1 MKTQKNLIKSL
12 SLIVFVLIVAIS
24 CDNRPTAPIEGTTHK
39 NHSLLLGTW
48 ENNGSSYT
56 ETYIYSYGKF
66 DGGSYKMNVGMI
78 IWSSDT
84 SGIIYGKYT
93 ENSYYKDVVGKYY
106 AVSFKDLTESSISIS
121 GAYKQNGKTGT
132 ATLEEA
138 ISEFTIDNGYF
149 GTYSACE
156 RKQ

>member
-24 CDNRPTAPIEGTTHK
+24 CDKRPTAPIEGTTHK
-39 NHSLLLGTW
+39 NHSLLLVTW
-48 ENNGSSYT
+48 ENPTYAS

-121 GAYKQNGKTGT
+121 GAYKSSGKTGT

>member
-48 ENNGSSYT
+48 ENPTYAG
-56 ETYIYSYGKF
+56 ETYICSYGKF

-93 ENSYYKDVVGKYY
+93 ENSFYKDVVVGKYY

-121 GAYKQNGKTGT
+121 GAYKQNEKIGT

-138 ISEFTIDNGYF
+138 IREFTIDDGYF
-149 GTYSACE
+149 GIYSACE

>member
-12 SLIVFVLIVAIS
+12 SLIVFVLIVAVS
-24 CDNRPTAPIEGTTHK
+24 CDKRPTAPIEGTTHK

-48 ENNGSSYT
+48 ENPTYAS

-121 GAYKQNGKTGT
+121 GAYKSDGKTGT

-138 ISEFTIDNGYF
+138 ISEFTIDNGY
-149 GTYSACE
+149 YSYYSSLTKKE
-156 RKQ
+156 

>member
-48 ENNGSSYT
+48 ENNSSSYT

-138 ISEFTIDNGYF
+138 ISEFTIDNGYYDY
-149 GTYSACE
+149 YSSLTKKE
-156 RKQ
+156 

>member
-1 MKTQKNLIKSL
+1 MKTQKNLIKSI

-24 CDNRPTAPIEGTTHK
+24 CDKRPTAP
-39 NHSLLLGTW
+39 NLLIGTW
-48 ENNGSSYT
+48 ISTYN
-56 ETYIYSYGKF
+56 ETYIYDGKTFTSAYNGNNSYVFTVDKVI
-66 DGGSYKMNVGMI
+66 Y
-78 IWSSDT
+78 SSDT

-93 ENSYYKDVVGKYY
+93 ETSYYKDVVGKYY

-121 GAYKQNGKTGT
+121 GAYKSDGKTGT

>member
-12 SLIVFVLIVAIS
+12 SLIVFVLIVAVS
-24 CDNRPTAPIEGTTHK
+24 CDKRPTAPIEGTTHK

-48 ENNGSSYT
+48 ENPTYAS

-121 GAYKQNGKTGT
+121 GAYKSDGKTGT

-138 ISEFTIDNGYF
+138 ISEFTVDNGY
-149 GTYSACE
+149 YSYYSSLTKKE
-156 RKQ
+156 

>member
-24 CDNRPTAPIEGTTHK
+24 CDKRPTAPIEGTTHK

-48 ENNGSSYT
+48 ENPTYSG

-121 GAYKQNGKTGT
+121 GAYKSGGKTGT